1 VEQEISGNAGNSLK
15 YYGKL
20 SRDVLFEA
28 VRAFFSDNCPNLSAA
43 IAFYSILSVIP
54 IIFFIL
60 FASGLILGSSESA
73 YTTVVEFVRQ
83 LNPYM
88 EDKLLLGIKKLSETG
103 GVLGWVGFV
112 FLLWIS
118 TMIFSSLD
126 VAFTIIFRVK
136 KRGRFFF
143 KSILIA
149 VAVIPLGV
157 IAILFSILINIAAVI
172 IENTGLVLFGINV
185 SNLIVN
191 TTLIRHII
199 PIAVVIVFFTLIFKF
214 IPNKKIHFS
223 HALMGGIICSVL
235 LEIAKYLFGL
245 YLSSGGNPANFV
257 YGPLNA
263 LIYIVL
269 WVFYLASMILFTA
282 EIISVFERKT
292 SNT

>member
-1 VEQEISGNAGNSLK
+1 MGQEISGNVGNFLK
-15 YYGKL
+15 YHVKL

-28 VRAFFSDNCPNLSAA
+28 FREFFSDNCLNLSAA

-60 FASGLILGSSESA
+60 FASGLIIGSSESA
-73 YTTVVEFVRQ
+73 YTAVVEFVRQ
-83 LNPYM
+83 IHPYL
-88 EDKLLLGIKKLSETG
+88 EDKLLLGIKNLSETG
-103 GVLGWVGFV
+103 GMLGWVGFA

-126 VAFTIIFRVK
+126 VAFTIIFGIN

-172 IENTGLVLFGINV
+172 IENTGLVLFGFDIG
-185 SNLIVN
+185 NLIVN
-191 TTLIRHII
+191 ATLIRHII

-214 IPNKKIHFS
+214 IPNKKIYFS
-223 HALMGGIICSVL
+223 HALMGGVICSVL
-235 LEIAKYLFGL
+235 LEIAKLLFGL

-269 WVFYLASMILFTA
+269 WVFYLASMILFSA
-282 EIISVFERKT
+282 EIISVLERKT
-292 SNT
+292 RKI

>member
-1 VEQEISGNAGNSLK
+1 MGQEISGNVGNSLK
-15 YYGKL
+15 YHVKL

-28 VRAFFSDNCPNLSAA
+28 FREFFSDNCLNLSAA

-60 FASGLILGSSESA
+60 FASGLIIGSSESA
-73 YTTVVEFVRQ
+73 YTAVVEFVRQ
-83 LNPYM
+83 IHPYL
-88 EDKLLLGIKKLSETG
+88 EDKLLLGIKNLSETG
-103 GVLGWVGFV
+103 GVLGWVGFA

-126 VAFTIIFRVK
+126 VAFTIIFGIN

-172 IENTGLVLFGINV
+172 IENTGLVLFGFDIG
-185 SNLIVN
+185 NLIVN
-191 TTLIRHII
+191 ATLIRHII

-214 IPNKKIHFS
+214 IPNKKIYFS
-223 HALMGGIICSVL
+223 HALMGGVICSVL
-235 LEIAKYLFGL
+235 LEIAKLLFGL

-269 WVFYLASMILFTA
+269 WVFYLASMILFSA
-282 EIISVFERKT
+282 EIISVLERKT
-292 SNT
+292 RKI

>member
-1 VEQEISGNAGNSLK
+1 MSRDIGSSLK
-15 YYGKL
+15 YYVKL

-28 VRAFFSDNCPNLSAA
+28 FRSFFRDNCPNLSAA

-60 FASGLILGSSESA
+60 FASGFILGSSESA
-73 YTTVVEFVRQ
+73 YTTVVEFIRQ
-83 LNPYM
+83 IHPYM
-88 EDKLLLGIKKLSETG
+88 EDKLLLGIKNLSKTC
-103 GVLGWVGFV
+103 GVLGWIGFG

-118 TMIFSSLD
+118 TMLFYSLD
-126 VAFTIIFRVK
+126 VAFTIIFRVNK
-136 KRGRFFF
+136 KDRFFF

-149 VAVIPLGV
+149 AAVIPLGV
-157 IAILFSILINIAAVI
+157 IAILFSILINVAAVM
-172 IENTGLVLFGINV
+172 IENTGLVLFGINI

-191 TTLIRHII
+191 AMLIRHII
-199 PIAVVIVFFTLIFKF
+199 PISAVIVFFTLIFKF
-214 IPNKKIHFS
+214 IPNKKIYFS

-235 LEIAKYLFGL
+235 LEIAKHLFGL

-282 EIISVFERKT
+282 EIISVLSGRD
-292 SNT
+292 

>member
-1 VEQEISGNAGNSLK
+1 MGQEISGNVGNSLK
-15 YYGKL
+15 YHVKL

-28 VRAFFSDNCPNLSAA
+28 FREFFSDNCLNLSAA

-60 FASGLILGSSESA
+60 FASGLIIGSSESA
-73 YTTVVEFVRQ
+73 YTAVVEFVRQ
-83 LNPYM
+83 IHPYL
-88 EDKLLLGIKKLSETG
+88 EDKLLLGIKNLSETG
-103 GVLGWVGFV
+103 GVLGWVGFA

-126 VAFTIIFRVK
+126 VAFTIIFGIN

-172 IENTGLVLFGINV
+172 IENTGLVLFGIDIG
-185 SNLIVN
+185 NLIVN
-191 TTLIRHII
+191 ATLIRHII

-214 IPNKKIHFS
+214 IPNKKIYFS
-223 HALMGGIICSVL
+223 HALMGGVICSIL
-235 LEIAKYLFGL
+235 LEIAKLLFGL

-269 WVFYLASMILFTA
+269 WVFYLASMILFSA
-282 EIISVFERKT
+282 EIISVLERKT
-292 SNT
+292 RKI